1 MKYQNNAIGDEN
13 SRKLFDVKLQF
24 SKHEIMD
31 QIKFEYKSYQIENIP
46 DNYYELPVDKDQNV
60 KLRCPSYWRDAYNS
74 LNIDIT
80 PSENKYCGIDEYWLK
95 V

>member
-60 KLRCPSYWRDAYNS
+60 KRRRPSYWREMPTTALILIS
-74 LNIDIT
+74 HHPKTSIVGLMNI
-80 PSENKYCGIDEYWLK
+80 G
-95 V
+95 